1 MDKNASNHEI
11 KWSGSISYGN
21 TIFIGDLN
29 HFSSKRYLP
38 NVALAIKFNKE
49 YKSKS
54 SVQFSIIAGKNSG
67 ENDPVDNN
75 MPFISFRSQYT
86 QANLA
91 YRKALTHTGTKT
103 PQLHLITGA
112 GYYYANALST
122 SAFDDSSTEFSDD
135 VWSLVFPI
143 GLELSYYIQEEWGA
157 VLGVTNN
164 IFSRDNIDLYE
175 SNNNG
180 IDHQLII
187 NLGICYKFN

>member
-67 ENDPVDNN
+67 E
-75 MPFISFRSQYT
+75 
-86 QANLA
+86 
-91 YRKALTHTGTKT
+91 
-103 PQLHLITGA
+103 
-112 GYYYANALST
+112 
-122 SAFDDSSTEFSDD
+122 
-135 VWSLVFPI
+135 
-143 GLELSYYIQEEWGA
+143 
-157 VLGVTNN
+157 
-164 IFSRDNIDLYE
+164 
-175 SNNNG
+175 
-180 IDHQLII
+180 
-187 NLGICYKFN
+187 